1 MGAKAGTIV
10 LSLIVAGTGVAA
22 GRPEPVRA
30 LATSQALD
38 RQVRDD
44 MTARGAFA
52 WSGSR
57 RLRWADFAGAAPAAN
72 GEGALTA
79 YSIFYGV
86 QCAGERFQ
94 FLALAG
100 FLSRDSWVRPEVLA
114 DKAQSDRTLHHEQ
127 THFDLTEVFARRL
140 RKAFSDMYQP
150 CRRADGDLDALA
162 SQYIRQEKGEQ
173 QRYDDE
179 TRHGLAATEQAA
191 WDRQVASDLASLAAY
206 ARQ

>member
-1 MGAKAGTIV
+1 MGPKAGALL
-10 LSLIVAGTGVAA
+10 LSLTVVAA
-22 GRPEPVRA
+22 ILAGDSVPVRA
-30 LATSQALD
+30 HAAPQALD

-44 MTARGAFA
+44 MTARGALP

-57 RLRWADFAGAAPAAN
+57 RLRWTDFEAAAPAAN

-86 QCAGERFQ
+86 QCTGERFQ

-100 FLSRDSWVRPEVLA
+100 FLPRDSWVRPEVLA
-114 DKAQSDRTLHHEQ
+114 DKVQGDRTLRHEQ

-140 RKAFSDMYQP
+140 RKSFSDLYQP
-150 CRRADGDLDALA
+150 CRRPDGDLDALA
-162 SQYIRQEKGEQ
+162 SKYIQQEKAEQ

-179 TRHGLAATEQAA
+179 TRHCLAAPAPA
-191 WDRQVASDLASLAAY
+191 DWDRLVASDLQSLAAY
-206 ARQ
+206 AKQ